1 MKWYSIK
8 EYKIPSNM
16 QYIFV
21 ALDVEEMCVYEMAQ
35 YKYIN
40 RTDSFNWVNKQDSI
54 LTQVTHFCIPD
65 PIPIED

>member
-1 MKWYSIK
+1 
-8 EYKIPSNM
+8 M

-65 PIPIED
+65 PIPSEE